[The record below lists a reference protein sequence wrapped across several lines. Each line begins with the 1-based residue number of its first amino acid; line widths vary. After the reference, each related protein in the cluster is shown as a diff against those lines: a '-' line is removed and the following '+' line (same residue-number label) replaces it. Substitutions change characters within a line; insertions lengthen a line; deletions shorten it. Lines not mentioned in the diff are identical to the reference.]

1 MVPKANGKIRTCVD
15 FTKLNESVC
24 RELHMLPCVEQILT
38 QLSGAKL
45 FSKLDQTLA
54 FGKSSFQSH
63 RPTYNFHNSIREIL
77 LSKTS
82 IWDHFCTRDIPEVND

>member
-1 MVPKANGKIRTCVD
+1 MRGL
-15 FTKLNESVC
+15 TKLNESVC

-45 FSKLDQTLA
+45 FSKLDANWFLA
-54 FGKSSFQSH
+54 NQAVRVIVS
-63 RPTYNFHNSIREIL
+63 TYNFHNSIREIL

-82 IWDHFCTRDIPEVND
+82 IWDHFCTRDIPEAND